1 MKEKEKDCFVC
12 VRPVVT
18 IEECRRFLNLNADEV
33 PDVEVQEV
41 IDLLINLIEIDYRE
55 YIKRRSEAKIIS
67 LDNGKDEQKLA
78 A

>member
-1 MKEKEKDCFVC
+1 MKEKEKDCFVFA
-12 VRPVVT
+12 RPVVT

-55 YIKRRSEAKIIS
+55 YINRHNEAKVVS
-67 LDNGKDEQKLA
+67 LDNSNEQQLA